1 MALVNPSTNNTRSN
15 KVAPYNIPASPTSI
29 LLLKAN
35 LNRKG
40 ATIWNECTAN
50 LLIEFGLNAAVA
62 TFTARLTP
70 GSYYE
75 IPFDYTGP
83 VAGIWDAEDKGSA
96 MVREFV

>member
-1 MALVNPSTNNTRSN
+1 MPLVNSTGNNTKSS
-15 KVAPYNIPASPTSI
+15 KVVPFNVPSSPISV

-40 ATIWNECTAN
+40 VTIWNECPAN
-50 LLIEFGLNAAVA
+50 LYVELALNATVA

-83 VAGIWDAEDKGSA
+83 ISGIWDGEDKGSA

>member
-1 MALVNPSTNNTRSN
+1 MALTTPSASGTKSNRVTAFNTPS
-15 KVAPYNIPASPTSI
+15 SPVSV

-40 ATIWNECTAN
+40 ATFWNECTAN
-50 LLIEFGLNAAVA
+50 LLLEFALNAAVA
-62 TFTARLTP
+62 TFTVKLTP

-83 VAGIWDAEDKGSA
+83 IAGIWDGEDKGT
-96 MVREFV
+96 VLIREFI